1 MIPTSPNQPP
11 IPPQGSPSDI
21 FHEPLPAK
29 KPDKQAAAQTFKQLT
44 LTEREMERLKS
55 RIWDDFQ
62 GAQSNHQVRCDKFRK
77 FWRRWRSLN
86 VSSHSKKDA
95 APLQVPLLK
104 WTTFSQWARCMQAI
118 LGDDAEIIAEPM
130 TPEGDKAAAKVGKY
144 LTWRFFE
151 YMEAIAQLSPFM
163 FRAILFGRGHAEV
176 EYVQEYYWQRSQTVD
191 VDFAKATAEGR
202 RFVDNNDGTTDE
214 EVLSYDGPRLTAL
227 WPSEIILPA
236 QDSVSHVSEFAFKI
250 RRDRITPQQ
259 LLDGE
264 RRGKYQGIKEN
275 FREIA
280 GFSEQRQERDY
291 MWDHEKIDSDEAE
304 GVDHAT
310 TLGNRDSL
318 EIWRWYGT
326 WRLPK
331 GKRDSVPS
339 NLDYRQDEASE
350 IMVSYLPGPA
360 LVVGVQ
366 DLRDVYPRMRKR
378 DPFVD
383 LAMVKDGSYWAPGLG
398 EMLEDLEDE
407 ATINFALF
415 RKAGQLSVGP
425 IMFYKPSA
433 GGFDPESFFYEPG
446 TAVPSEDPQ
455 SVNAVSLKSDMSF
468 SQTMHQLIKGFG
480 ELVTGVSDQ
489 TNGLSSDRPNA
500 PRTAAGQAMLLQEGN
515 VRASLDMSMLRDDM
529 GRVLKYVWQLDREYA
544 DEQVFFRATGE
555 DANGLFD
562 TNNGFGVMK
571 AEDREHSYA
580 FDIKFATSVWSR
592 EARKA
597 VMIQLYGLSVQNPLV
612 MSNPRALWVLLNRVW
627 EANGEKNFGDIIPEP
642 PDTDRPK
649 SAKEEWSEMMA
660 GEIIH
665 VNPLDDDMSHITDHR
680 ARLSQAIDQPPE
692 RRDPRLE
699 KEAVAHIV
707 EHENQRRRK
716 MVLQELVTEAAN
728 QLQQQLGGQPP
739 PGAPA
744 SGPAGPGAWT
754 PPLAQPG
761 PAGAPPGAQP
771 PAGALPQGTQGPLTG
786 GR

>member
-1 MIPTSPNQPP
+1 
-11 IPPQGSPSDI
+11 
-21 FHEPLPAK
+21 
-29 KPDKQAAAQTFKQLT
+29 
-44 LTEREMERLKS
+44 
-55 RIWDDFQ
+55 
-62 GAQSNHQVRCDKFRK
+62 
-77 FWRRWRSLN
+77 
-86 VSSHSKKDA
+86 
-95 APLQVPLLK
+95 
-104 WTTFSQWARCMQAI
+104 
-118 LGDDAEIIAEPM
+118 
-130 TPEGDKAAAKVGKY
+130 
-144 LTWRFFE
+144 
-151 YMEAIAQLSPFM
+151 
-163 FRAILFGRGHAEV
+163 
-176 EYVQEYYWQRSQTVD
+176 
-191 VDFAKATAEGR
+191 
-202 RFVDNNDGTTDE
+202 
-214 EVLSYDGPRLTAL
+214 
-227 WPSEIILPA
+227 
-236 QDSVSHVSEFAFKI
+236 
-250 RRDRITPQQ
+250 
-259 LLDGE
+259 
-264 RRGKYQGIKEN
+264 
-275 FREIA
+275 
-280 GFSEQRQERDY
+280 
-291 MWDHEKIDSDEAE
+291 
-304 GVDHAT
+304 
-310 TLGNRDSL
+310 
-318 EIWRWYGT
+318 
-326 WRLPK
+326 
-331 GKRDSVPS
+331 
-339 NLDYRQDEASE
+339 
-350 IMVSYLPGPA
+350 
-360 LVVGVQ
+360 
-366 DLRDVYPRMRKR
+366 
-378 DPFVD
+378 
-383 LAMVKDGSYWAPGLG
+383 
-398 EMLEDLEDE
+398 
-407 ATINFALF
+407 
-415 RKAGQLSVGP
+415 
-425 IMFYKPSA
+425 
-433 GGFDPESFFYEPG
+433 
-446 TAVPSEDPQ
+446 
-455 SVNAVSLKSDMSF
+455 
-468 SQTMHQLIKGFG
+468 
-480 ELVTGVSDQ
+480 
-489 TNGLSSDRPNA
+489 
-500 PRTAAGQAMLLQEGN
+500 MLLQEGN